1 MVAALYLLAQRSA
14 ISFFHR
20 QLPKERFGIGKFEPR
35 TTNGHALSW
44 PPVIGDLSASFPIV
58 DPSPIAVRYSSAVLR
73 STAAPRR
80 SACPRHC
87 ADLCLIV
94 GRRLNVVFHHCSSP
108 FLHRFCRIWLVA
120 EKAVNNSDID
130 GQPKNAD
137 SSALAYAH
145 ITRRRSIIRFL
156 GYSGYRQAET
166 TPPAARCIEAC

>member
-35 TTNGHALSW
+35 TTNGHALSR
-44 PPVIGDLSASFPIV
+44 PPVIGDLSALFPIV

-80 SACPRHC
+80 IVCPHHC
-87 ADLCLIV
+87 VDLCLIV
-94 GRRLNVVFHHCSSP
+94 ARRLNVVFHHCPSL

-120 EKAVNNSDID
+120 EKAVNNPDFD

-137 SSALAYAH
+137 SPPLAYAD
-145 ITRRRSIIRFL
+145 ITRQRSIIRFPGIQRTSPSRNKPL
-156 GYSGYRQAET
+156 RRSLY
-166 TPPAARCIEAC
+166 